1 MSDEVNEV
9 RSRIDLAAL
18 VGQRVA
24 LKRVGKNW
32 KGLCPFHED
41 RNPSFYVSPSIG
53 RYRCFACGASGDAFT
68 WVMQTQNVDFPEA
81 LEILAGIAGVSL
93 QRQKRPE
100 ERSERQ
106 RQSLAMAAALAFFR
120 EELQRSP
127 QARAYCERRGLD
139 EETLRRWE
147 IGYAPDVGSALA
159 VRLQREGFS
168 LAECA
173 PLFLVDRDASGG
185 FFDKFRGRLMFAIR
199 NDRNEL
205 VAFGGRLLGDG
216 HPKYINSGDTPLF
229 RKSRVLYGFHH
240 ARPAIQESRRAVLVE
255 GYLDVIACH
264 RAGVREAV
272 ASLGTALTDEHCALL
287 KRWCDE
293 VVVLYDAD
301 EAGQKAADRAYEV
314 LRAAGLKARFA
325 LMPAGEDPDTLLRT
339 KGPAA
344 VEQAVR
350 EALPPVEYRIRRLT
364 ARRTP
369 TDEAFWE
376 EAFGI
381 LASADNELEV
391 ERQIA
396 FLAGIYPGLRD
407 PAAAQRAIRSQLQRL
422 GRAQRRRGDPPPKT
436 VAPSGPKMT
445 ASERTVFLALLEPG
459 LRAAALEALRDAD
472 LMETEAGATLARALA
487 ASFQSGP
494 PEGNPAAWMALVE
507 PEEQRRAFAD
517 LVLEHQ
523 TKAAA
528 GQIPETIPEDFF
540 LDALRRL
547 NLARQ
552 KRQIQQLKSQELD
565 DEKLR
570 ELAERLKRV
579 QQRGDSPTV

>member
-1 MSDEVNEV
+1 LSDEVNEI

-32 KGLCPFHED
+32 KGLCPFHDD

-68 WVMQTQNVDFPEA
+68 WVMQTQNVDFSEA
-81 LEILAGIAGVSL
+81 LEILAGIAGVQL
-93 QRQKRPE
+93 QRKRRPE
-100 ERSERQ
+100 DRTERQ
-106 RQSLAMAAALAFFR
+106 RQAMAMGAALAFFR
-120 EELQRSP
+120 EELRRS
-127 QARAYCERRGLD
+127 ASAKAYCERRGLD
-139 EETLRRWE
+139 EETLRQWE
-147 IGYAPDVGSALA
+147 IGYAPDVGAALA
-159 VRLQREGFS
+159 VRLQREGFP

-173 PLFLVDRDASGG
+173 ELFLVDRDASGG
-185 FFDKFRGRLMFAIR
+185 YFDKFRGRLMFPIR
-199 NDRNEL
+199 NERGEL

-229 RKSRVLYGFHH
+229 RKSRVLYGFHL
-240 ARPAIQESRRAVLVE
+240 ARAAIQDARRAVLVE

-272 ASLGTALTDEHCALL
+272 ASLGTSLTEEHCGLL
-287 KRWCDE
+287 RRWCDE
-293 VVVLYDAD
+293 VVMLYDAD

-339 KGPAA
+339 KGPSA

-364 ARRTP
+364 ARMAP
-369 TDEAFWE
+369 SDEAFWE

-407 PAAAQRAIRSQLQRL
+407 PSAAQRAIRSQLDRL
-422 GRAQRRRGDPPPKT
+422 RRPQRRRSDPAPRT
-436 VAPSGPKMT
+436 VAPTAPKMS
-445 ASERTVFLALLEPG
+445 ASERTVFLALLEPE
-459 LRAAALEALRDAD
+459 LRGAALEALRDED
-472 LMETEAGATLARALA
+472 LMETEAAADLAKALD
-487 ASFQSGP
+487 ASFREGP
-494 PEGNPAAWMALVE
+494 PEGAPAAWMARIE
-507 PEEQRRAFAD
+507 PEEQRQAFAD

-523 TKAAA
+523 AKASA
-528 GQIPETIPEDFF
+528 GQIPETIPEAFL
-540 LDALRRL
+540 LDALRKL
-547 NLARQ
+547 SLARQ
-552 KRQIQQLKSQELD
+552 RRQIQQLKGQELD
-565 DEKLR
+565 DDRLR
-570 ELAERLKRV
+570 ELAERLRRA
-579 QQRGDSPTV
+579 QQRNDS

>member
-1 MSDEVNEV
+1 MSDEVNEI

-24 LKRVGKNW
+24 LRRVGKNW
-32 KGLCPFHED
+32 KGLCPFHDD

-53 RYRCFACGASGDAFT
+53 RYRCFACGASGDAFN

-81 LEILAGIAGVSL
+81 LEILAGIAGVQL
-93 QRQKRPE
+93 RRKRRPE
-100 ERSERQ
+100 DRTERQ
-106 RQSLAMAAALAFFR
+106 RQAMAMGAALAFFR
-120 EELQRSP
+120 EELQRS
-127 QARAYCERRGLD
+127 AAAKAYCERRGLD
-139 EETLRRWE
+139 EETLRQWE
-147 IGYAPDVGSALA
+147 IGYAPDVGAALA
-159 VRLQREGFS
+159 VRLQREGYP

-173 PLFLVDRDASGG
+173 ELFLVDRDASGG
-185 FFDKFRGRLMFAIR
+185 YFDKFRGRLMFPIR
-199 NDRNEL
+199 NERGEL

-240 ARPAIQESRRAVLVE
+240 ARAAIQESRRAVLVE

-272 ASLGTALTDEHCALL
+272 ASLGTSLTEEHCGLL
-287 KRWCDE
+287 HRWCDE

-339 KGPAA
+339 KGPSA
-344 VEQAVR
+344 VDQAVR
-350 EALPPVEYRIRRLT
+350 DALPPVEYRIRRLT
-364 ARRTP
+364 ARMAP
-369 TDEAFWE
+369 SDEAFWE

-407 PAAAQRAIRSQLQRL
+407 PSAAQRAIRSQLERL
-422 GRAQRRRGDPPPKT
+422 RRPQRRRADP
-436 VAPSGPKMT
+436 APRAIAPTAPKMS
-445 ASERTVFLALLEPG
+445 ASERAVFLSLLEPE
-459 LRAAALEALRDAD
+459 LRAAALEALRDED
-472 LMETEAGATLARALA
+472 LMETQAAADLAKAIA
-487 ASFQSGP
+487 ASFREGP
-494 PEGNPAAWMALVE
+494 PEGAPAAWMARIE

-523 TKAAA
+523 TKASA
-528 GQIPETIPEDFF
+528 GQIPESIPEAF
-540 LDALRRL
+540 LVDALRKL
-547 NLARQ
+547 SVARQ
-552 KRQIQQLKSQELD
+552 RRQIRQLKGQELD
-565 DEKLR
+565 DDRLL
-570 ELAERLKRV
+570 ELAERLKRA
-579 QQRGDSPTV
+579 QQRNDS